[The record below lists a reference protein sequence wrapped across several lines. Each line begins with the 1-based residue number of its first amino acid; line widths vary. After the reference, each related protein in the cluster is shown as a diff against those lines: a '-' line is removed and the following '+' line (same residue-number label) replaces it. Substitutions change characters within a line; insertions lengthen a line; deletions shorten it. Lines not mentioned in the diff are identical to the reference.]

1 MSRRRHVAGTVSR
14 FGRASSMSGAEMRSL
29 VESIGLTRRDVHRL
43 LEVSESSV
51 SRWWAGQVSIPTGV
65 ADHVHTWIT
74 RSTQLV
80 DELAQELNDTGELT
94 VYATDDELSAAR
106 PDLAPYSAMFHR
118 VAAARAL
125 EGAGAN
131 EARSLRWAPSRL

>member
-51 SRWWAGQVSIPTGV
+51 SRWWAGQASIPTGV

-125 EGAGAN
+125 GRAGAN

>member
-1 MSRRRHVAGTVSR
+1 MAGTVSR

-29 VESIGLTRRDVHRL
+29 VESIGLTRRDVHRM

-51 SRWWAGQVSIPTGV
+51 SRWWVGQASIPTGV
-65 ADHVHTWIT
+65 ADHVHDWVT
-74 RSTQLV
+74 RSARLV
-80 DELAQELNDTGELT
+80 DEIADELRSAGQVS
-94 VYATDDELSAAR
+94 VYATDDELTAAR

-125 EGAGAN
+125 DAIGPEGGTG
-131 EARSLRWAPSRL
+131 EAPSLTWGTHRS

>member
-51 SRWWAGQVSIPTGV
+51 SRWWAGQASIPTGV
-65 ADHVHTWIT
+65 ADHVLDWVA
-74 RSTQLV
+74 RSAELV
-80 DELAQELNDTGELT
+80 DELTRQLNHSGEVT
-94 VYATDDELSAAR
+94 VYATDDELAAAR
-106 PDLAPYSAMFHR
+106 PDLASFGAMFHR

-125 EGAGAN
+125 KAA
-131 EARSLRWAPSRL
+131 ADSRNRRILWG